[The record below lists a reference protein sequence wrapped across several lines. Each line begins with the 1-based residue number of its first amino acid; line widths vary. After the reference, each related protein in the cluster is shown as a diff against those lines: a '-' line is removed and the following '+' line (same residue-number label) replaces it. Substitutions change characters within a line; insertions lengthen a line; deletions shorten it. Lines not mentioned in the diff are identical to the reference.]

1 MNPQH
6 SGVCHSDLSVM
17 INGWKTLPF
26 PTAAG
31 QVGGHEG
38 IGIVQQLGTENETSP
53 VKAGDRVGVKWAVAA
68 CGSCPQCR
76 NGFDGHCSKIRKISG
91 LVCLPIVIPGS

>member
-1 MNPQH
+1 
-6 SGVCHSDLSVM
+6 M

-26 PTAAG
+26 PTTAG

-38 IGIVQQLGTENETSP
+38 IGIIQQLGTENETSP
-53 VKAGDRVGVKWAVAA
+53 VKVGDRVGVKWAVAA

-91 LVCLPIVIPGS
+91 SVSLHMVIVEAENLS